1 MNRRTFATQ
10 AGTFLAAAG
19 ATPALH
25 VQPTAGNALVP
36 HTSIH
41 RVEADGVTVFYREA
55 GAADAPVVLL
65 LHGFPTSSFQY
76 RELIPRLA
84 DRYRVIAPGVF
95 KKKLRYLRFLLF
107 NFSFFA
113 ATERSISKE
122 GASITHR
129 YYRKI
134 RRTGRR
140 PAQAPSRVD

>member
-10 AGTFLAAAG
+10 AGTFLAAAI
-19 ATPALH
+19 AAPALRAR
-25 VQPTAGNALVP
+25 PTAGNGLAP

-55 GAADAPVVLL
+55 GAADAPVL

-113 ATERSISKE
+113 STERSISKE
-122 GASITHR
+122 GARSI
-129 YYRKI
+129 Y
-134 RRTGRR
+134 
-140 PAQAPSRVD
+140 